1 MGVKFDGYRKGVL
14 LEAKGPGYTQFVKNG
29 GFKQFFAGR
38 RKLLEQAKRQRRAAK
53 EVLVE
58 WHIAEKEF
66 ARALENFF
74 ATNRVFGIRIV
85 HTP

>member
-1 MGVKFDGYRKGVL
+1 MKFDGYRKGVL
-14 LEAKGPGYTQFVKNG
+14 LEAKGPGYAKFVENG

-38 RKLLEQAKRQRRAAK
+38 GKLLEQANRQRRAAK
-53 EVLVE
+53 GAPVE

-74 ATNRVFGIRIV
+74 ATNRVSGIRIV